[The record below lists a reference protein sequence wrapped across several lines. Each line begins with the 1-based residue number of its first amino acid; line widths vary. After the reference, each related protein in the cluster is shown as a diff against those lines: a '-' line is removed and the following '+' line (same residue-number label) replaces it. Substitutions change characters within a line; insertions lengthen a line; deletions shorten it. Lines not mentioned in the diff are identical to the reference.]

1 MPTPII
7 TPYKSMSEFDTK
19 HYDDLIKTEKYAD
32 AADYLE
38 QHIPSNPKNNN
49 VWLTEIQNLRNKAA
63 ENIALYNG
71 TSEEVKT
78 KMRFAD
84 KVFKD
89 NVSGDDDYSKNFI
102 EMSKLIGL
110 GMVTNFSN
118 SHIMPN
124 PFNTTP
130 SSSPKYPT
138 DISPNIRPLGF
149 GLYSTDPHRR
159 NVEYKNRIHI
169 RFAAPQKYMFT
180 NAITGNK
187 VYNNNNNN
195 INNFL
200 QSKGYTKE
208 DLAKQNII
216 IHEESDGS
224 STISID
230 ESNALFNK
238 FMYDVIQTQED
249 NIGIVQGMFD
259 ENIRIARESMAGNTH
274 FVNIDDDY
282 GMIQFK
288 RIIDDAINTKLAR
301 KEEVENTPQ
310 TYTSTVGPF
319 IDDRME
325 ILNSY
330 YSRGYLTQEQYD
342 ERKKFIQDEQKQ
354 LLGSINVDHQ
364 MYSNFNDQNKPLSEL
379 DYEDKQTILNALNDS
394 DLDDV
399 ILQSMIV
406 NGTIGTFVTIKNPT
420 VKPKAK
426 SLSDF
431 RKQKLQEVDA
441 PKPLQ
446 VFIPTLFHDK
456 AQAAIMRDTKTRSVI
471 KYDELDRWNSTYK
484 FVDGNVLQKVD
495 GIFQIN
501 GQAVSKEQ
509 ILAMISNDM
518 AIKDVQL
525 GLYQKNVN
533 TKGQLI
539 NPDKYAQ
546 EALLAAIKISN
557 ENYPNVPLVDEEGNP
572 LLTST
577 GFNTEKFMNMK
588 GLTNNRLKPSIE
600 DKLHYQVSAKLNEI
614 YSIYAKI
621 MGTYNQT
628 NN

>member
-7 TPYKSMSEFDTK
+7 TPYKSMSEFDTG
-19 HYDDLIKTEKYAD
+19 HYDDLIKEEKYSD

-49 VWLTEIQNLRNKAA
+49 VWQTEIQNLRNKAA

-71 TSEEVKT
+71 ADEETKT

-84 KVFKD
+84 KVFKE
-89 NVSGDDDYSKNFI
+89 NELDDSSYSKNFI

-110 GMVTNFSN
+110 GMVATSPTQHVMNGPFKLDPYSN
-118 SHIMPN
+118 RSL
-124 PFNTTP
+124 
-130 SSSPKYPT
+130 SVGK
-138 DISPNIRPLGF
+138 SPNVVPMR
-149 GLYSTDPHRR
+149 SATVRDPYRA
-159 NVEYKNRIHI
+159 NATYKNLIQI
-169 RFAAPQKYMFT
+169 KFASPQKYMFT
-180 NAITGNK
+180 NGITGNK

-208 DLAKQNII
+208 ALDKQDIKI
-216 IHEESDGS
+216 YEDADGN
-224 STISID
+224 STIYIY
-230 ESNALFNK
+230 ESNPIFNK
-238 FMYDVIQTQED
+238 FMYDVMQTQEE
-249 NIGIVQGMFD
+249 NIGILQGMFD
-259 ENIRIARESMAGNTH
+259 ENIQIARESTAGTTK
-274 FVNIDDDY
+274 FVDIDNDY

-288 RIIDDAINTKLAR
+288 RIIDDALNTKLAR

-310 TYTSTVGPF
+310 TYTSTVGPL

-330 YSRGYLTQEQYD
+330 YSRGYLTQEQYN

-354 LLGSINVDHQ
+354 LLGSINVDKQ
-364 MYSNFNDQNKPLSEL
+364 MYSNFNDQSQPLSEL

-399 ILQSMIV
+399 VLQSMVV

-441 PKPLQ
+441 PKPIQ
-446 VFIPTLFHDK
+446 VFIPNLFHDK
-456 AQAAIMRDTKTRSVI
+456 AQAAIMRDTKTRSVM
-471 KYDELDRWNSTYK
+471 KYDELDRWNSSYK

-495 GIFQIN
+495 GVFQIN
-501 GQAVSKEQ
+501 GQALSKEQ
-509 ILAMISNDM
+509 ILTMMSNDM

-533 TKGQLI
+533 NKGQLI

-557 ENYPNVPLVDEEGNP
+557 ENYPDVPLVDEEGNS
-572 LLTST
+572 LLTAT
-577 GFNTEKFMNMK
+577 GFNTEKFMSMK
-588 GLTNNRLKPSIE
+588 GLANNRLKPSIE

>member
-7 TPYKSMSEFDTK
+7 TPYKSMSEFNTK
-19 HYDDLIKTEKYAD
+19 KYDDYIKDEKYSD

-38 QHIPSNPKNNN
+38 QHVPSNPRNNTA
-49 VWLTEIQNLRNKAA
+49 WRTEIQNLRNKAA

-71 TSEEVKT
+71 TSEDVKT

-84 KVFKD
+84 KVFKE
-89 NVSGDDDYSKNFI
+89 NISGNDDYSKNFI
-102 EMSKLIGL
+102 ETSKLIGL
-110 GMVTNFSN
+110 GMVTNSPN
-118 SHIMPN
+118 SHIMPD
-124 PFNTTP
+124 PFNINP
-130 SSSPKYPT
+130 SSSSNYPT
-138 DISPNIRPLGF
+138 NISPNIRPLGF
-149 GLYSTDPHRR
+149 GLYSADLHRR

-180 NAITGNK
+180 NPLTGNK
-187 VYNNNNNN
+187 VYNNNNNT
-195 INNFL
+195 IDNFL
-200 QSKGYTKE
+200 QSKGYNKE
-208 DLAKQNII
+208 DLAKQNIT

-224 STISID
+224 STIYID
-230 ESNALFNK
+230 ESSALFNK
-238 FMYDVIQTQED
+238 FMYDVMQTQED
-249 NIGIVQGMFD
+249 NIGIVKGMFD
-259 ENIRIARESMAGNTH
+259 ENIRIARESKAGNTR

-282 GMIQFK
+282 GMRQFK
-288 RIIDDAINTKLAR
+288 HIIDDAINTKLAR

-310 TYTSTVGPF
+310 TYTSTVGPL

-330 YSRGYLTQEQYD
+330 YSRGYLTQDQYD

-354 LLGSINVDHQ
+354 LLGSINVDYQ
-364 MYSNFNDQNKPLSEL
+364 MYSNFNDQNQPLSEL

-394 DLDDV
+394 ELDDV
-399 ILQSMIV
+399 VLQSMVV

-431 RKQKLQEVDA
+431 RKQKLQDVNV
-441 PKPLQ
+441 PKPIQ

-456 AQAAIMRDTKTRSVI
+456 AQAAIMRDTRTRSVM
-471 KYDELDRWNSTYK
+471 KYDEMDRWNSSYK
-484 FVDGNVLQKVD
+484 FVDGNVLQKVN
-495 GIFQIN
+495 GVFQIN
-501 GQAVSKEQ
+501 GQAVSKNQ
-509 ILAMISNDM
+509 ILTMMSNDM

-533 TKGQLI
+533 SKGQLI

-557 ENYPNVPLVDEEGNP
+557 ENYPDVPLVDEEGNS
-572 LLTST
+572 LLTAT
-577 GFNTEKFMNMK
+577 GFNTEKFMSMK
-588 GLTNNRLKPSIE
+588 GLANNRLKPAIE
-600 DKLHYQVSAKLNEI
+600 DKLHYQVSDKLNEI
-614 YSIYAKI
+614 YSVYAKI

>member
-89 NVSGDDDYSKNFI
+89 NISAYDDYSKNFI

-110 GMVTNFSN
+110 GMVTASSN
-118 SHIMPN
+118 QYSMN
-124 PFNTTP
+124 DPFNSDP
-130 SSSPKYPT
+130 YSAPHYPT
-138 DISPNIRPLGF
+138 DTSPNTRPMKIGSAF
-149 GLYSTDPHRR
+149 IDAYRR
-159 NVEYKNRIHI
+159 KAKYKNRIHI
-169 RFAAPQKYMFT
+169 KFAAPQKYMFT
-180 NAITGNK
+180 NRITGNK

-195 INNFL
+195 INNFF
-200 QSKGYTKE
+200 QSKGYTK
-208 DLAKQNII
+208 DALAKQNIFVY
-216 IHEESDGS
+216 EDADGN

-230 ESNALFNK
+230 ESNPIFNQ
-238 FMYDVIQTQED
+238 FMYDVMQTQEE
-249 NIGIVQGMFD
+249 NIGILQGMFD
-259 ENIRIARESMAGNTH
+259 ENIKIARESEAGSVK
-274 FVNIDDDY
+274 FVDIDNDY

-310 TYTSTVGPF
+310 TYTSTVGPL

-379 DYEDKQTILNALNDS
+379 NYEDKQTILNALNDS

-588 GLTNNRLKPSIE
+588 GLASNRLKPSIE

>member
-7 TPYKSMSEFDTK
+7 TPYKSMSEFNTNT
-19 HYDDLIKTEKYAD
+19 YDDYLKEENYSE

-38 QHIPSNPKNNN
+38 QHVPSNPRNNN
-49 VWLTEIQNLRNKAA
+49 AWQTEIQNLRNKAA

-71 TSEEVKT
+71 TSEEVKI

-84 KVFKD
+84 KVFKE
-89 NVSGDDDYSKNFI
+89 NVSSNDDYSKNFI

-110 GMVTNFSN
+110 GMVIN
-118 SHIMPN
+118 SPNMHIMPD
-124 PFNTTP
+124 PFNINL
-130 SSSPKYPT
+130 SSSSNHPAN
-138 DISPNIRPLGF
+138 ISHNIRPLGS
-149 GLYSTDPHRR
+149 GLYLVDQHRR

-180 NAITGNK
+180 NSLTGNK

-195 INNFL
+195 IDNFL
-200 QSKGYTKE
+200 QSKGYNKE

-224 STISID
+224 STIYID

-238 FMYDVIQTQED
+238 FMYDVMQTQED
-249 NIGIVQGMFD
+249 NIGIVKGIFD

-282 GMIQFK
+282 GMRQFK
-288 RIIDDAINTKLAR
+288 HIIDDAITTKLSR

-310 TYTSTVGPF
+310 TYTSTVGPL

-330 YSRGYLTQEQYD
+330 YARGYLTQDQYD

-354 LLGSINVDHQ
+354 LLGSINVDQQ
-364 MYSNFNDQNKPLSEL
+364 MYSNFDDQSQPLSEL

-394 DLDDV
+394 ELDDV
-399 ILQSMIV
+399 VLQSMVV

-431 RKQKLQEVDA
+431 KKQKLQDVNA
-441 PKPLQ
+441 PKPIQ
-446 VFIPTLFHDK
+446 VFIPTLFHDQ
-456 AQAAIMRDTKTRSVI
+456 AQAAIMRDTKTRSVM
-471 KYDELDRWNSTYK
+471 KYDEMDRWNSSYK
-484 FVDGNVLQKVD
+484 FVDGKVLQKVD
-495 GIFQIN
+495 GVFQIN

-509 ILAMISNDM
+509 ILSMMSNDM

-533 TKGQLI
+533 SKGQLI

-546 EALLAAIKISN
+546 EALLAAITISN
-557 ENYPNVPLVDEEGNP
+557 ENYPDVPLVDEEGNS
-572 LLTST
+572 LLTDT
-577 GFNTEKFMNMK
+577 GFNTEKFMSMK
-588 GLTNNRLKPSIE
+588 GLANNRLKPQIE
-600 DKLHYQVSAKLNEI
+600 DKLHYQVSDKLNEI
-614 YSIYAKI
+614 YSVYAKI

>member
-7 TPYKSMSEFDTK
+7 TPYKSMSAFDADY
-19 HYDDLIKTEKYAD
+19 YDGLIKEEKYSD

-38 QHIPSNPKNNN
+38 QHIPNNPKNNN
-49 VWLTEIQNLRNKAA
+49 TWQTEIQNLRNKAA
-63 ENIALYNG
+63 ENAALYNG
-71 TSEEVKT
+71 ADEEMKA
-78 KMRFAD
+78 KIKFAD
-84 KVFKD
+84 NVFKE
-89 NVSGDDDYSKNFI
+89 N
-102 EMSKLIGL
+102 GL
-110 GMVTNFSN
+110 
-118 SHIMPN
+118 
-124 PFNTTP
+124 
-130 SSSPKYPT
+130 
-138 DISPNIRPLGF
+138 D
-149 GLYSTDPHRR
+149 STDP
-159 NVEYKNRIHI
+159 NNKVFFDITDIIGKNTAFTTYNRISPTGIVYAPAENTQHYSNKINI
-169 RFAAPQKYMFT
+169 RFAAPQKYIFT
-180 NAITGNK
+180 NGITGKK
-187 VYNNNNNN
+187 VYNTNNNN

-208 DLAKQNII
+208 DLAKRNIT
-216 IHEESDGS
+216 IHEETDGS

-230 ESNALFNK
+230 ESNPVFNK
-238 FMYDVIQTQED
+238 FMYDIIQTQED
-249 NIGIVQGMFD
+249 NIGIIQGIFD
-259 ENIRIARESMAGNTH
+259 ENIQISRETKAGRNN
-274 FVNIDDDY
+274 FVNINDDM
-282 GMIQFK
+282 GMRRFK
-288 RIIDDAINTKLAR
+288 HIIDDAITTKLAR

-310 TYTSTVGPF
+310 TYTSTVGPL

-342 ERKKFIQDEQKQ
+342 KRKKFIQDEQKQ
-354 LLGSINVDHQ
+354 LLGSISVDYQ
-364 MYSNFNDQNKPLSEL
+364 MYSNFNDQSQPLSEL

-394 DLDDV
+394 DLDNV
-399 ILQSMIV
+399 VLQSMVV

-441 PKPLQ
+441 PKPIQ

-456 AQAAIMRDTKTRSVI
+456 AQAAIMRDTKTRSVM
-471 KYDELDRWNSTYK
+471 KYDELDRWNSSYK

-495 GIFQIN
+495 GVFQIN

-509 ILAMISNDM
+509 ILTMMSNDM

-533 TKGQLI
+533 SKGQLI

-546 EALLAAIKISN
+546 EALLAAINISN
-557 ENYPNVPLVDEEGNP
+557 ENYPGVPLVDEEGNS
-572 LLTST
+572 LLTAT
-577 GFNTEKFMNMK
+577 GFNTEKFMSMK

-600 DKLHYQVSAKLNEI
+600 DKLHYQVSDKLNEI
-614 YSIYAKI
+614 YSVYAKI

>member
-7 TPYKSMSEFDTK
+7 TPYKSMAEFDADT
-19 HYDDLIKTEKYAD
+19 YDTYIKEEKYLD

-38 QHIPSNPKNNN
+38 QHIPSNPRNNN
-49 VWLTEIQNLRNKAA
+49 AWRTEIQNLRNKAA
-63 ENIALYNG
+63 ENAALYNG
-71 TSEEVKT
+71 ADEEVKA
-78 KMRFAD
+78 KMKFAD
-84 KVFKD
+84 NVFKE
-89 NVSGDDDYSKNFI
+89 N
-102 EMSKLIGL
+102 GL
-110 GMVTNFSN
+110 
-118 SHIMPN
+118 
-124 PFNTTP
+124 
-130 SSSPKYPT
+130 
-138 DISPNIRPLGF
+138 D
-149 GLYSTDPHRR
+149 STDP
-159 NVEYKNRIHI
+159 NNKVFFDMTDIIGKNTAFETYNKISPTGMVYAPAKNAQHYSNKINI

-180 NAITGNK
+180 NGITGKK
-187 VYNNNNNN
+187 VYNTNNNN

-208 DLAKQNII
+208 DLAKRNIT
-216 IHEESDGS
+216 IHEEMDGS

-230 ESNALFNK
+230 ESNPMFNK
-238 FMYDVIQTQED
+238 FMYDVMQIQED
-249 NIGIVQGMFD
+249 NIGIVQGIFD
-259 ENIRIARESMAGNTH
+259 ENIQISRETKAGRNN
-274 FVNIDDDY
+274 FVNINDDM
-282 GMIQFK
+282 GMRRFK
-288 RIIDDAINTKLAR
+288 HIIDDAITTKLAR

-310 TYTSTVGPF
+310 TYTSTVGPL

-342 ERKKFIQDEQKQ
+342 KRKKFIQDEQKQ
-354 LLGSINVDHQ
+354 LLGSISVDYQ
-364 MYSNFNDQNKPLSEL
+364 MYSNFNDQSQPLSEL

-394 DLDDV
+394 DLDNV
-399 ILQSMIV
+399 VLQSMVV

-446 VFIPTLFHDK
+446 VFIPKLFHDK
-456 AQAAIMRDTKTRSVI
+456 AQAAIMRDTKTRSVM
-471 KYDELDRWNSTYK
+471 KYDELDRWNSSYK

-495 GIFQIN
+495 GVFQIN
-501 GQAVSKEQ
+501 GQAISKDQ
-509 ILAMISNDM
+509 ILTMMSNDM

-533 TKGQLI
+533 SKGQLI

-546 EALLAAIKISN
+546 EALLAAINISN
-557 ENYPNVPLVDEEGNP
+557 ENYPGVPLVDEEGNS
-572 LLTST
+572 LLTAT
-577 GFNTEKFMNMK
+577 GFNTEKFMSMK

-600 DKLHYQVSAKLNEI
+600 DKLHYQVSDKLNEI
-614 YSIYAKI
+614 YSVYAKI

>member
-7 TPYKSMSEFDTK
+7 TPYKSMSEFDTG
-19 HYDDLIKTEKYAD
+19 HYDDLIKEEKYSD

-38 QHIPSNPKNNN
+38 QHIPSNPRNNN
-49 VWLTEIQNLRNKAA
+49 VWQTEIQNLRNKAA

-71 TSEEVKT
+71 ASEEVKT

-84 KVFKD
+84 KVFKT
-89 NVSGDDDYSKNFI
+89 NGLDDSPYSKNFI

-110 GMVTNFSN
+110 GMVATSPTQYIMVDPVNSN
-118 SHIMPN
+118 PYRNRAISVSH
-124 PFNTTP
+124 
-130 SSSPKYPT
+130 
-138 DISPNIRPLGF
+138 SPNLVPMR
-149 GLYSTDPHRR
+149 STTVPDPYRSKA
-159 NVEYKNRIHI
+159 EYKNLIQI
-169 RFAAPQKYMFT
+169 KFAAPQKYMFT
-180 NAITGNK
+180 NGITGNK

-208 DLAKQNII
+208 ALDRQNIKI
-216 IHEESDGS
+216 YEDADGN
-224 STISID
+224 STIYID
-230 ESNALFNK
+230 QSSPIFNK
-238 FMYDVIQTQED
+238 FMYDVMQTQEE
-249 NIGIVQGMFD
+249 NIGILQGMFD
-259 ENIRIARESMAGNTH
+259 ENIQIARESTAGTTK
-274 FVNIDDDY
+274 FVDIDNDY

-288 RIIDDAINTKLAR
+288 RIIDDALNTKLAR
-301 KEEVENTPQ
+301 KEEVENTPH
-310 TYTSTVGPF
+310 TYTSTVGPL

-330 YSRGYLTQEQYD
+330 YSRGYLTQEQYN

-354 LLGSINVDHQ
+354 LLGSINVDEQ
-364 MYSNFNDQNKPLSEL
+364 MYSNFNDQSQPLSEL

-394 DLDDV
+394 DLDNV
-399 ILQSMIV
+399 VLQSMVV

-441 PKPLQ
+441 PKPIQ
-446 VFIPTLFHDK
+446 VFIPNLFHDK
-456 AQAAIMRDTKTRSVI
+456 AQAAIMRDTKTRSVM
-471 KYDELDRWNSTYK
+471 KYDELDRWNSSYK
-484 FVDGNVLQKVD
+484 FVDGNILQKVD
-495 GIFQIN
+495 GVFQMN
-501 GQAVSKEQ
+501 GQALSKEQ
-509 ILAMISNDM
+509 ILTMMSNDM

-533 TKGQLI
+533 NKGQLI

-557 ENYPNVPLVDEEGNP
+557 ENYPDVPIVDEEGNS
-572 LLTST
+572 LLTAT
-577 GFNTEKFMNMK
+577 GFNTEKFMSMK
-588 GLTNNRLKPSIE
+588 GLANNRLKPSIE